1 MTERPPRPVRAEPR
15 EIVELKELKASNPE
29 LADAVDMQLALI
41 EIQRRVQARV
51 PLPRLHPDQTWLTAQ
66 QQAGRPAVRFG
77 DIPLDWSD
85 FRFALRQIAD
95 VLYRFTHLERSE
107 HEQIVALCRE
117 GNALEPLV
125 ANWYLASSGVDAGE
139 APARLPAGVPE
150 ALELLLLLSLRP
162 FLARCAEVLS
172 TIPEFSKWTHG
183 HCPVCGWETEFA
195 VVTPS
200 GERRL
205 ICGRCT
211 AQWNYGAHTCPYC
224 ANDERAQVTSFATR
238 DGRYRV
244 YACDVCRR
252 YLKAYDARSAQRP
265 VMVSV
270 DSIATL
276 PLDAAAQQ
284 RGYVG

>member
-1 MTERPPRPVRAEPR
+1 VSEQPIRPVRPEPR
-15 EIVELKELKASNPE
+15 EIVELKELKASNGE
-29 LADAVDMQLALI
+29 LADAVDMQLALV
-41 EIQRRVQARV
+41 EIQRRVQSRV
-51 PLPRLHPDQTWLTAQ
+51 PLPRLQPDQAWLTSQ
-66 QQAGRPAVRFG
+66 QQAGRPAVRFE

-85 FRFALRQIAD
+85 FRFTLRQTAD
-95 VLYRFTHLERSE
+95 VLYRFNHIDRAD
-107 HEQIVALCRE
+107 HEQIVALSRE

-125 ANWYLASSGVDAGE
+125 RNWYLASSGVEAGE
-139 APARLPAGVPE
+139 PPLRLPAGVPD
-150 ALELLLLLSLRP
+150 ALELLLLLALRP
-162 FLARCAEVLS
+162 FLARCAEVMS
-172 TIPEFSKWTHG
+172 TTPGFIKWTHG

-224 ANDERAQVTSFATR
+224 ANNDRTLVTSFATR

-244 YACDVCRR
+244 YGCDVCRR
-252 YLKAYDARSAQRP
+252 YLKAYDARHATRP